1 MSVSRTYRARSG
13 AGTVV
18 AVGSGVFDAVGK
30 GVLVEKGMAVEV
42 GNAAGDGEGVEQ
54 DESRKMKTKRVEMD
68 D

>member
-13 AGTVV
+13 AGTAV
-18 AVGSGVFDAVGK
+18 AVGSGVFDAAGK
-30 GVLVEKGMAVEV
+30 WVLVEKGMSVAE
-42 GNAAGDGEGVEQ
+42 GNAAGVGEGVEQ